1 VDEALARALTLA
13 GTVGAS
19 SRSWL
24 PSRASPSGRVVS
36 RVARID
42 AVTSPY
48 APLLALALIGVAL
61 FFLPPLGFSRER
73 IEDVHFLVA
82 VATLLLVF
90 LLEHNEDRDKTAL
103 HIKLDEILGA
113 LHDADRGKVGVEDL
127 AAKQLREI
135 RDEERETVRSR
146 R

>member
-1 VDEALARALTLA
+1 VAPEPSEPFWAGRFAR
-13 GTVGAS
+13 
-19 SRSWL
+19 
-24 PSRASPSGRVVS
+24 RAN
-36 RVARID
+36 D

-113 LHDADRGKVGVEDL
+113 LQDADRGKVGVEDL
-127 AAKQLREI
+127 PAKQLREI
-135 RDEERETVRSR
+135 RDEERETVRSGR